1 MHERRPWR
9 VRRPWCRMGWV
20 AVRTG
25 ERTGGT
31 TAKTVAT
38 TGGTVG
44 SEEVATWHDAPASH
58 RAGKRC
64 LLIGGRDHR

>member
-1 MHERRPWR
+1 ME
-9 VRRPWCRMGWV
+9 WV

-25 ERTGGT
+25 ERTGET

-44 SEEVATWHDAPASH
+44 SEEVATWHDARTPQ
-58 RAGKRC
+58 RAGKR
-64 LLIGGRDHR
+64 